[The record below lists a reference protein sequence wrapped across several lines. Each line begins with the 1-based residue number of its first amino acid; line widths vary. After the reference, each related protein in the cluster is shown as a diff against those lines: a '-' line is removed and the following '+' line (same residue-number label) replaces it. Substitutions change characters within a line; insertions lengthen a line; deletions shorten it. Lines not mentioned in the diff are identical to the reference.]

1 MMTDSN
7 SNQPE
12 KEKTGAAEIAVGLEH
27 APVAGPTFHY
37 YESQGRRIWR
47 RFLQHRLAVAGGG
60 VVIMLLI
67 MALLAGFI
75 APHDP
80 LALDTHRRFIPP
92 LKESNY
98 ILGTDEMGRDLLSR
112 LFYGGRISLVVGV
125 AAMFATIVT
134 GLIIGLL
141 SGFYGGKVDMILMR
155 FTDTMLCFPQVFLLL
170 VLAAFITPTVI
181 SIALIIGLTSWME
194 VARIIRAQIQYV
206 KEQDFVQAAFAL
218 GASEGR
224 IMFKELL
231 PNAIAPVLVSA
242 TLNVANAVLMESYIS
257 FLGYGIQPPL
267 ASWGNMLTNA
277 QSYFDLAPWLAILPG
292 AMITLTVMS
301 FNFLG
306 DGLRDA
312 LDPRLRM

>member
-1 MMTDSN
+1 MAQKRLQGAVSP
-7 SNQPE
+7 QVA
-12 KEKTGAAEIAVGLEH
+12 TGTLDTACG
-27 APVAGPTFHY
+27 PAGSTSAHY
-37 YESQGRRIWR
+37 YETQARRIWR
-47 RFLQHRLAVAGGG
+47 RFLRHRMAVIGGC
-60 VVIMLLI
+60 VVIGLLL
-67 MALLAGFI
+67 MALSAGVI
-75 APHDP
+75 SPHDP
-80 LALDTHRRFIPP
+80 LDLDTQRRFIPP
-92 LKESNY
+92 LKDITY
-98 ILGTDEMGRDLLSR
+98 ILGTDEMGRDVLSR
-112 LFYGGRISLVVGV
+112 LFHGGQISLVVGI

-134 GLIIGLL
+134 GMAVGLI
-141 SGFYGGKVDMILMR
+141 SGFYGGKVDTLLMR

-170 VLAAFITPTVI
+170 VLAAFVTPTVV
-181 SIALIIGLTSWME
+181 SIALIIGFTSWME
-194 VARIIRAQIQYV
+194 VARIIRAQIQYI
-206 KEQDFVQAAFAL
+206 KEQDFIQAAHAL
-218 GASEGR
+218 GASGPR
-224 IMFKELL
+224 IMFRELL
-231 PNAIAPVLVSA
+231 PNAVAPVVVSA

>member
-1 MMTDSN
+1 MTQKQQSPNEPVNANTPGGDQVN
-7 SNQPE
+7 IITPDNQ
-12 KEKTGAAEIAVGLEH
+12 H
-27 APVAGPTFHY
+27 HY
-37 YESQGRRIWR
+37 FEGQIRRIWR
-47 RFLQHRLAVAGGG
+47 RFLRHRLAVVGGC
-60 VVIMLLI
+60 VVTLL
-67 MALLAGFI
+67 LLMVIFANI
-75 APHDP
+75 LSPHDP
-80 LALDTHRRFIPP
+80 LALDTQRRFIPP
-92 LKESNY
+92 FTNHY
-98 ILGTDEMGRDLLSR
+98 FVLGTDEMGRDLLSR

-134 GLIIGLL
+134 GLLIGLVA
-141 SGFYGGKVDMILMR
+141 GFYGGKIDNALMR

-194 VARIIRAQIQYV
+194 VARIIRAQIQYI
-206 KEQDFVQAAFAL
+206 KEQDFIQAAFAL
-218 GASEGR
+218 GASELR

-292 AMITLTVMS
+292 LMITLTVMS

>member
-1 MMTDSN
+1 MIQRRPTRSESTCTAELSDDRP
-7 SNQPE
+7 QTIPA
-12 KEKTGAAEIAVGLEH
+12 GAPI
-27 APVAGPTFHY
+27 HY
-37 YESQGRRIWR
+37 FESQTRRIWR
-47 RFLQHRLAVAGGG
+47 RFLRHHLAVVGGC
-60 VVIMLLI
+60 VVLLLLS
-67 MALLAGFI
+67 MALFANMF

-80 LALDTHRRFIPP
+80 LSLDTQRRFIPP
-92 LKESNY
+92 FTNVSFV
-98 ILGTDEMGRDLLSR
+98 LGTDEMGRDLLSR
-112 LFYGGRISLVVGV
+112 LFYGGRISLVVGLT
-125 AAMFATIVT
+125 AMFATIVT
-134 GLIIGLL
+134 GLVIGLIA
-141 SGFYGGKVDMILMR
+141 GFYGGHIDNVLMR

-194 VARIIRAQIQYV
+194 VARIIRAQIQYI
-206 KEQDFVQAAFAL
+206 KEQDFIQAAFAL
-218 GASEGR
+218 GASEFR

-257 FLGYGIQPPL
+257 FLGYGVQPPL

-292 AMITLTVMS
+292 LMITLTVMS

>member
-1 MMTDSN
+1 MMTDSDP
-7 SNQPE
+7 NQIKSE
-12 KEKTGAAEIAVGLEH
+12 KAGAEEPGDRPVDA
-27 APVAGPTFHY
+27 VAGPTFHY
-37 YESQGRRIWR
+37 YESQSRRIWR

-60 VVIMLLI
+60 VVIMLII
-67 MALLAGFI
+67 MALLADFI

-80 LALDTHRRFIPP
+80 LSLDTQRRFIPP

-134 GLIIGLL
+134 GLVIGLI
-141 SGFYGGKVDMILMR
+141 SGFYGGKVDMLLMR